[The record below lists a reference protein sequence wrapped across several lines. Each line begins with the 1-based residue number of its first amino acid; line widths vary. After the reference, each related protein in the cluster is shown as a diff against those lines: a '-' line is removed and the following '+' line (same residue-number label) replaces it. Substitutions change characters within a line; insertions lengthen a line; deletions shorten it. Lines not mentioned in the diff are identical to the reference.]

1 MIKTV
6 GLFVTGVTSLL
17 LTTQGQAQSENELV
31 SSSESG
37 AVAQIVNGSVA
48 SLTNYPFIARLL
60 SEQRIS
66 SGILT
71 FSCGASVLNEQYIL
85 TAAHCVDSPSSN
97 QYLAVGVNAL
107 KDQDFF
113 SNERVAAKEI
123 YIHPSYDGSST
134 SFLPNDIAIIKLKSV
149 LQTVPSS
156 AYVQLADSTDE
167 ASYRAGSAAMTVIGY
182 GNTQSGI
189 DASTFLLQTT
199 VNHVNTATCQTLWS
213 GVTDKQICTSGVVG
227 GSGLSNA
234 SCQGDS
240 GGPLLWH
247 DGTNYKQAGIVS
259 FGPLTCGD
267 SSLVAQSAFTEVN
280 DYEAWIAS
288 VLAGTVAPSQ
298 VIADFNTESN
308 NNGGSGSSMSWWGIL
323 FLSGL
328 AWLRRRAG

>member
-1 MIKTV
+1 MIKTA
-6 GLFVTGVTSLL
+6 GLLVTGVVSLL
-17 LTTQGQAQSENELV
+17 LSAPIQAQNESEPIVAAEG
-31 SSSESG
+31 E
-37 AVAQIVNGSVA
+37 AVAQIVNGSIA
-48 SLTNYPFIARLL
+48 SLSNYPFMARLL

-85 TAAHCVDSPSSN
+85 TAAHCVDNPSNN

-123 YIHPSYDGSST
+123 YIHPSYDGSSA
-134 SFLPNDIAIIKLKSV
+134 SFLPNDIAIIKLKSA

-167 ASYRAGSAAMTVIGY
+167 TSYRAGSAAMTVIGY
-182 GNTQSGI
+182 GDTQSGI
-189 DASTFLLQTT
+189 DASKFLLQTT
-199 VNHVNTATCQTLWS
+199 VNHVDTATCQTVWS
-213 GVTDKQICTSGVVG
+213 GVTDKQICTSGAVG
-227 GSGLSNA
+227 SSGLSNS

-267 SSLVAQSAFTEVN
+267 SSLVAQAAFTEVN

-298 VIADFNTESN
+298 VVADFNTESN

-328 AWLRRRAG
+328 AWLRRRSG

>member
-17 LTTQGQAQSENELV
+17 LATQGQAQSENELV

-123 YIHPSYDGSST
+123 YIHPSYDSSST
-134 SFLPNDIAIIKLKSV
+134 SFLPNDIAIIKLKSA

-247 DGTNYKQAGIVS
+247 DGTSYKQAGIVS

-288 VLAGTVAPSQ
+288 VLAGTVSPSQ

-308 NNGGSGSSMSWWGIL
+308 DNGSGGSVSWWGIV

-328 AWLRRRAG
+328 AWARKRLG